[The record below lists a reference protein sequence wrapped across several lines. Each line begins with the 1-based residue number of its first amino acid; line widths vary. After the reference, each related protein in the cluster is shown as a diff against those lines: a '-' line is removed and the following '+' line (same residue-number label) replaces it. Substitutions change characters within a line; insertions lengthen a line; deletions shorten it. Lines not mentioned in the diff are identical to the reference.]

1 MEPEPFDFNTIK
13 DFDKHIELSV
23 PNYKHIWE
31 IVNLISSYFILPN
44 TNVYDI
50 GCSTGLGLKLLS
62 FSNKQDNVNYFG
74 YDISDNMLQNIPQ
87 TKHIHIFK
95 KDITEPTL
103 LFENASLV
111 LSIFTLQFIDIK
123 KRLNLLQRIYN
134 GLNPGG
140 SFIIAE
146 KIYVN
151 NGEFQE
157 IFTFSYY
164 DFKRKSFTD
173 AEIMQKQIDLR
184 YQMKPLSDSEN
195 IELFQKAGFTK
206 IESFFQSLNFKAW
219 LLIK

>member
-1 MEPEPFDFNTIK
+1 METFDFNTIK
-13 DFDKHIELSV
+13 DFDKHIELSI

-31 IVNLISSYFILPN
+31 LITQLSSYFILPE

-50 GCSTGLGLKLLS
+50 GCSTGLGLKLL
-62 FSNKQDNVNYFG
+62 NINNNQKNVHYFG
-74 YDISDNMLQNIPQ
+74 YDISDNLLQNIRQ
-87 TKHIHIFK
+87 TNNFHIFK
-95 KDITEPTL
+95 KDITDQTV
-103 LFENASLV
+103 LFENASLI
-111 LSIFTLQFIDIK
+111 LSIFTLQFVDIK

-134 GLNPGG
+134 GLNSGG
-140 SFIIAE
+140 SLIIAE

-151 NGEFQE
+151 TGEFQD

-173 AEIMQKQIDLR
+173 SEILQKQVDLR
-184 YQMKPLSDSEN
+184 YQMKPLSNSEN

-219 LLIK
+219 VLIK